1 MRRGNVVSYV
11 KKFGALALLVV
22 VGLTSYYRVVYS
34 SAYARSWDQVDFSL
48 ALDRFDLLAMQ
59 PHFPGY
65 PYFVLGGMAF
75 HQWIDDPSQA
85 LAVFNTV
92 MVFLAAF
99 PIYWLARRHLSSF
112 DSLLTC
118 TVVQSLSY
126 LWIVSTESM
135 SEATAI
141 SVLWWYLWG
150 LQRAKEN
157 NTTNILLPLLLFSV
171 LMGVRLSYIAFGLGI
186 ILLILSKRSLFAMKK
201 DFYIYTVKQLTF
213 AAIFQLIWV
222 FGLVTTE
229 GSIGNFLSLSLQF
242 VSGHF
247 NDWGGAVTADSTE
260 LHERLFLLVFYNLF
274 WVGLSGTSIYI
285 AVLFGL
291 LLILVGIDV
300 IKNRTMHTAT
310 IVVYGLLMGSYFCWA
325 LFAQN
330 IDKPRHALPLIVLMA
345 FVISIAV
352 LKSQKQRAIKYL
364 LILFIVLLQS
374 INGYCYVKEKA
385 SSVPATYQL
394 AHYLKDYDEPF
405 VVYTWEEARIMDYLE
420 VKFPYE
426 RILTYEYFISD
437 TKQRKNKRIFI
448 TDHVLKGFQTQ
459 GVYTKEN
466 IQEVETFVSNPLFD
480 PVYNKITLYE
490 FKEK

>member
-1 MRRGNVVSYV
+1 MNRGNIGSYV
-11 KKFGALALLVV
+11 KKYGAVALL
-22 VGLTSYYRVVYS
+22 GIIALTGYFRLIYS
-34 SAYARSWDQVDFSL
+34 SAYAGSWDQVDFSL

-65 PYFVLGGMAF
+65 PYFVLGGMVF

-92 MVFLAAF
+92 MVFLAAL
-99 PIYWLARRHLSSF
+99 PIYLLARRHLSSF

-126 LWIVSTESM
+126 LWIMSTESM

-157 NTTNILLPLLLFSV
+157 KTTNILLPLLLFSV
-171 LMGVRLSYIAFGLGI
+171 LMGVRLSYIPFGSGI
-186 ILLILSKRSLFAMKK
+186 VLLILSKRKLFTLKK
-201 DFYIYTVKQLTF
+201 NFYIYTVKQLMF
-213 AAIFQLIWV
+213 AAMFQVIWV
-222 FGLVTTE
+222 FGLAATE
-229 GSIGNFLSLSLQF
+229 GSLGNFLSLSLQF
-242 VSGHF
+242 VDGHF
-247 NDWGGAVTADSTE
+247 NDWGGAVTADSTP
-260 LHERLFLLVFYNLF
+260 LHERLFLLLFYNLF

-285 AVLFGL
+285 AVLLGL
-291 LLILVGIDV
+291 LLILIGIDV
-300 IKNRTMHTAT
+300 IKNRKMHVATM
-310 IVVYGLLMGSYFCWA
+310 VVYGLLIGSYFSWV

-352 LKSQKQRAIKYL
+352 LKSQKQRAIKYF
-364 LILFIVLLQS
+364 LIFFLVILQS
-374 INGYCYVKEKA
+374 INGYSYVKEKA

-448 TDHVLKGFQTQ
+448 TDHVLEGFMKQ
-459 GVYTKEN
+459 GVDIKVDF
-466 IQEVETFVSNPLFD
+466 QEVKAFVSNPLFD